1 MHRVRYQHTMCV
13 VRSREE
19 KNTTQRKQTPIHATY
34 RIRGRYYISN
44 TVICFHVVVVH
55 GCLESDSL
63 LVVVVVVVVGRA
75 IRSALCVCGFC
86 VGSSSMFQPPAF
98 AIATDKVEREAGS
111 ICITQHGATLRQTAS
126 NERQPKV
133 VGSSSKSKAKP

>member
-1 MHRVRYQHTMCV
+1 MLLLLFMVVWRVIRCLLLLLLLGERFVQRCVCV
-13 VRSREE
+13 VFVLALRS
-19 KNTTQRKQTPIHATY
+19 
-34 RIRGRYYISN
+34 
-44 TVICFHVVVVH
+44 
-55 GCLESDSL
+55 
-63 LVVVVVVVVGRA
+63 
-75 IRSALCVCGFC
+75 
-86 VGSSSMFQPPAF
+86 SSSMFQPPAF